1 MTSGSGRNRAGAET
15 VMGNDYHITRAADWA
30 DSDAQPITA
39 AEWLNLVKSDDTLTI
54 TGIQGAYFAV
64 WHGDSRH
71 EEPWLD
77 WENGR
82 IFTKNADAP
91 LLEKMVA
98 LARQLNARVQGDDG
112 EIYLG
117 DGRVL
122 APSSPKDAPEDGPED
137 GLEDESGAGFTS
149 AIKRLFGK

>member
-1 MTSGSGRNRAGAET
+1 
-15 VMGNDYHITRAADWA
+15 MGYDYHITRAEDWA
-30 DSDAQPITA
+30 DSDARPITA
-39 AEWLNLVKSDDTLTI
+39 AEWLSLVKADDTLTI
-54 TGIQGAYFAV
+54 TGIQGAHFAV

-98 LARQLNARVQGDDG
+98 LASQLNARVQGDDG

-117 DGRVL
+117 DGRTL
-122 APSSPKDAPEDGPED
+122 APTAPKDAPEDEP
-137 GLEDESGAGFTS
+137 GAGFTS

>member
-1 MTSGSGRNRAGAET
+1 
-15 VMGNDYHITRAADWA
+15 MGYDYHITRAADWA
-30 DSDAQPITA
+30 DSDAQPITV
-39 AEWLNLVKSDDTLTI
+39 AEWLSLVKADDTLTI
-54 TGIQGAYFAV
+54 TGIQGDHFAV
-64 WHGDSRH
+64 WHGDSRQ

-98 LARQLNARVQGDDG
+98 LASQLNARVQGDDG

-117 DGRVL
+117 EGRIL
-122 APSSPKDAPEDGPED
+122 APTAPKDAPK
-137 GLEDESGAGFTS
+137 DEPGAGFTS